1 MAVGN
6 CCLSVAS
13 VRWACQRTAA
23 GRGLVWVRGRAPSI
37 AHMWRGLPYNNRY
50 GTGRVDMHAHSAYI
64 VQLFRLFID
73 CCKRVRLFHNG
84 RNGREIK
91 AENCTKQEAPPGGKR
106 QTIISQILLF
116 QEFYFCGVYY
126 TCSRFAAA
134 FDDRSPRTAQE
145 EELAGSSSRLHP
157 LTDVQTRFFGP

>member
-1 MAVGN
+1 
-6 CCLSVAS
+6 
-13 VRWACQRTAA
+13 
-23 GRGLVWVRGRAPSI
+23 
-37 AHMWRGLPYNNRY
+37 
-50 GTGRVDMHAHSAYI
+50 MHTYIDI

-126 TCSRFAAA
+126 TCSKVCLLLHSMIDDTIVRASAAG
-134 FDDRSPRTAQE
+134 RGLTAGGGT
-145 EELAGSSSRLHP
+145 GSSSLHP
-157 LTDVQTRFFGP
+157 LSD